1 MVKKLLA
8 LSPAALKRAIL
19 EAKQQ
24 DSGVESKKKKK
35 KRFRGDKVEGT
46 EAITK
51 NSGIQK
57 KQ

>member
-19 EAKQQ
+19 EAIQQ

-35 KRFRGDKVEGT
+35 KDSEGIRWKV
-46 EAITK
+46 
-51 NSGIQK
+51 QR
-57 KQ
+57 Q

>member
-24 DSGVESKKKKK
+24 DSGVESKKKKEK
-35 KRFRGDKVEGT
+35 DSEGIRWKV
-46 EAITK
+46 
-51 NSGIQK
+51 QR
-57 KQ
+57 Q

>member
-35 KRFRGDKVEGT
+35 RFRGDKVEGT